1 MDYLSYIAPE
11 MLVLVPVL
19 YGMGIVL
26 KQTALKDQFI
36 PAILTVISVL
46 FTILYIFSEKAISTP
61 QEIAQALFTAL
72 TQGILIASASVYT
85 NEVVK
90 QAKK

>member
-1 MDYLSYIAPE
+1 MDYLNYIAPE

>member
-1 MDYLSYIAPE
+1 MDYLNYIAPE

-46 FTILYIFSEKAISTP
+46 FTTLYIFSEKAISTP

>member
-1 MDYLSYIAPE
+1 MDYLNYIAPE

-46 FTILYIFSEKAISTP
+46 FTILYIFSAKAMSTP

>member
-1 MDYLSYIAPE
+1 MDYLNYIAPE

-46 FTILYIFSEKAISTP
+46 FTILYIFSAKAISTP

>member
-46 FTILYIFSEKAISTP
+46 FTILYIFSAKAISTP

>member
-36 PAILTVISVL
+36 PAILTCISVL
-46 FTILYIFSEKAISTP
+46 FTILYIFSAKAMSTP